1 MKGWQRLWVLV
12 SGIYLILVIVFAGIS
27 FPKPESILH
36 SQALYGQLAPELK
49 KKILGSE
56 NSEKYRSEKRDYLE
70 EARKRDLI
78 TEVEMPNGHIMVFL
92 SKVPKQEVE
101 AVAKEYWSVVEKSAT
116 EQQLR
121 HIGLA
126 FVWWLLPVLALYG
139 LGWSVGWVYRGFR
152 K

>member
-1 MKGWQRLWVLV
+1 MEGWQRLWVLV
-12 SGIYLILVIVFAGIS
+12 SGIYLILVIVFAVMS
-27 FPKPESILH
+27 FPKPESIRH
-36 SQALYGQLAPELK
+36 SQALYDQLAPELK

-56 NSEKYRSEKRDYLE
+56 NSEKYRSEKRDWLE
-70 EARKRDLI
+70 EARKRDLV

-92 SKVPKQEVE
+92 SKVPKQEME
-101 AVAKEYWSVVEKSAT
+101 AVTKEYWFLVEKSTT
-116 EQQLR
+116 EQRIR

-126 FVWWLLPVLALYG
+126 FVWWVLPALALYG